1 MTIEEVKKM
10 RGGELLAH
18 VRDVLIRRAADIASW
33 EEIEPRPWY
42 ANAAKEHDAM
52 MAAAMALEIL
62 IAIGKEEIAK
72 GKKPPLLVGKLI
84 EVLRSAHIGEM
95 SKREAA

>member
-18 VRDVLIRRAADIASW
+18 VRDVLIRRAANISSW
-33 EEIEPRPWY
+33 AEHNRWTPDGER
-42 ANAAKEHDAM
+42 EHDAM
-52 MAAAMALEIL
+52 MGAAMALEVL
-62 IAIGKEEIAK
+62 IATGKEEIAK